1 MVKKWEQVRIDQEDK
16 LLKIEENKL
25 KETHNETKNKISR
38 ENRACHD
45 IEAYIKFKMEE
56 LQELTEFWINKYET
70 ESEQLDNEIHATK
83 EKISEIKMKSD
94 ELKDIY
100 DGRQKEM
107 DDYYEIKRQQQE
119 AFDLA
124 NLQWSSAVQIQSWW
138 RGVMVRKGFG
148 RFRRKK
154 GKKGKGKKK

>member
-1 MVKKWEQVRIDQEDK
+1 
-16 LLKIEENKL
+16 
-25 KETHNETKNKISR
+25 
-38 ENRACHD
+38 
-45 IEAYIKFKMEE
+45 MESLE
-56 LQELTEFWINKYET
+56 ELTEFWINKYET

-83 EKISEIKMKSD
+83 EKITEIKKKSD

-100 DGRQKEM
+100 DVRQKEM
-107 DDYYEIKRQQQE
+107 DDYYEIKRKQKE

-124 NLQWSSAVQIQSWW
+124 NLQWQSAVQIQSWW